1 MKSSMGKKLLLR
13 MAGSN
18 GALTIQPIKT
28 VIKNKCH
35 LRVITQALIRT
46 PQNKKTPKEG
56 SDKYLFLLKNKKY
69 YISKLT

>member
-1 MKSSMGKKLLLR
+1 MGKKLLLR

-46 PQNKKTPKEG
+46 PQNKKIPKMGDIRHFCLICTYKAKVRAKG
-56 SDKYLFLLKNKKY
+56 S
-69 YISKLT
+69 